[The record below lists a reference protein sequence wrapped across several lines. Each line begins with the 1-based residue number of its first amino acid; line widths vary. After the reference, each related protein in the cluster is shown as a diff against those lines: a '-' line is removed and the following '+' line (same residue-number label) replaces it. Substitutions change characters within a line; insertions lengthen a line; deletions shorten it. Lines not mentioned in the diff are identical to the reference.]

1 MSEIENRVIPIL
13 AAPVFEGTPKIFSA
27 EDIATI
33 LIYGVLKYFVSEY
46 HHTHQTGRSFH
57 TPSERAHFRRTFE
70 IPSGT
75 HAWIA
80 KTGLTHGVYKGAYF
94 KDAFEH
100 PNRLEF
106 YVFTLSLGRFVIQVL
121 NLRWCKKSRRR
132 YVRTPRLKQM
142 SVWASTSIPICPN
155 TSSPVCWPPPLELPS
170 ETLDAYVDRW
180 RAFRHE

>member
-80 KTGLTHGVYKGAYF
+80 KRAL
-94 KDAFEH
+94 
-100 PNRLEF
+100 PM
-106 YVFTLSLGRFVIQVL
+106 VFTKGLISKTPSNTQTVLS
-121 NLRWCKKSRRR
+121 S
-132 YVRTPRLKQM
+132 M
-142 SVWASTSIPICPN
+142 S
-155 TSSPVCWPPPLELPS
+155 LP
-170 ETLDAYVDRW
+170 
-180 RAFRHE
+180 